1 MKNIDYSDI
10 SKFLVS
16 LGIVLISISVY
27 IPFLYLTNSFGLII
41 SSNDYNLLADFS
53 KDLIDIKYDI
63 VISLR
68 YIVPL
73 ISLLILLLGIF
84 LFYKGFMKWNIKQVK
99 LDLMDDYALEEKR
112 RKIEQDYSFN
122 KIIETGEESIKNNTK
137 NNVQEIENHEKQK
150 QSYVSQM
157 LEVERKFNE
166 LLQKFFFE
174 EYRVKNNQRL
184 DSFEYDFIL
193 NSPMNSINDK
203 ILEIKYFK
211 SKVSYHYSTELLNQL
226 SIKLELYKSN
236 IKENA
241 NGYLIIFIHNDIYES
256 NSLNYFASNIK
267 DFEKLLNGNF
277 DAKGVKIKFLNLDS
291 FENLSKESIR
301 NVLEI

>member
-1 MKNIDYSDI
+1 
-10 SKFLVS
+10 
-16 LGIVLISISVY
+16 
-27 IPFLYLTNSFGLII
+27 
-41 SSNDYNLLADFS
+41 
-53 KDLIDIKYDI
+53 
-63 VISLR
+63 
-68 YIVPL
+68 
-73 ISLLILLLGIF
+73 
-84 LFYKGFMKWNIKQVK
+84 MKWNIKQVK